1 LGYSSRIPPA
11 GPGRVRAAIL
21 SLVLGGAAAFAV
33 HSALDRLDLGPD
45 AQVVRASNAS
55 LSAQD
60 ARLDT
65 AQSDLA
71 AALEERPPALPP
83 IPDYPPV
90 VIPRIPAPQVV
101 RVVYADVQ
109 VQQGKKGK
117 KYEKQREAEKKRREQ
132 QREAEQKRREER
144 REAEKKR
151 REEQKKH

>member
-1 LGYSSRIPPA
+1 MESRALGYSSRIPPA

-33 HSALDRLDLGPD
+33 HSALDRIDLGPD

-55 LSAQD
+55 LAAQD
-60 ARLDT
+60 AKLDT

-117 KYEKQREAEKKRREQ
+117 KGKKYEKQ
-132 QREAEQKRREER
+132 